1 MQYETNMADDI
12 MLEYMQWKQRGMVD
26 HGRRSANQ
34 DMYLAM
40 YAEDHDVLT
49 PEFIRAYEHV
59 TFNGWD
65 CLQAEKASTMKVPD
79 PDL

>member
-1 MQYETNMADDI
+1 
-12 MLEYMQWKQRGMVD
+12 
-26 HGRRSANQ
+26 
-34 DMYLAM
+34 MYLAM